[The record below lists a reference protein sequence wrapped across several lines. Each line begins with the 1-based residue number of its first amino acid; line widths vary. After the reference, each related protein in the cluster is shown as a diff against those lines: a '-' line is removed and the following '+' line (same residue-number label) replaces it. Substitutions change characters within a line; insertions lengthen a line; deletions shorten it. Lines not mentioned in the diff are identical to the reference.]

1 MSKQLLRNARVW
13 VSTVTTGHAKDNT
26 FEVQIK
32 DDLTWAQ
39 GNSTSTV
46 EISEAGAAPTRG
58 SKEFNDSLDPVD
70 WSFTTYLRPYLST
83 FGPDWDP
90 DDNVDDEP
98 LVITPDAILWQG
110 LATAADLDIKNG
122 PGVIGNPTNM
132 IVDFT
137 DNSHHELLKLNIY
150 VLADKIW
157 YLISEGQVGEAAISN
172 DITAIGETAWSG
184 QGTTMT
190 KLASAP
196 FLEADVT
203 SVDCTLAAPYIKNKL
218 TILKVKD
225 NTTMKVYSVPIT
237 GGSVTISNNVTF
249 LTPNTLSCLDVP
261 IGSFTGTFSVEG
273 EMSAYLDDKVG
284 GTAELMDDIVGAR
297 AVTNDFEISVVM
309 GGEYAAGAP
318 ACVIHLS
325 NAQVRIPEINTDDVL
340 GVSVSFKGIPTDFDT
355 GDEVLIGMGP
365 TYTAAQ
371 IAQFIATGD
380 GNGA

>member
-1 MSKQLLRNARVW
+1 
-13 VSTVTTGHAKDNT
+13 
-26 FEVQIK
+26 
-32 DDLTWAQ
+32 
-39 GNSTSTV
+39 
-46 EISEAGAAPTRG
+46 
-58 SKEFNDSLDPVD
+58 
-70 WSFTTYLRPYLST
+70 
-83 FGPDWDP
+83 
-90 DDNVDDEP
+90 
-98 LVITPDAILWQG
+98 
-110 LATAADLDIKNG
+110 
-122 PGVIGNPTNM
+122 M

-157 YLISEGQVGEAAISN
+157 YLISEGQVGEAASSN

-190 KLASAP
+190 KLPSAP
-196 FLEADVT
+196 FIETDVT

-225 NTTMKVYSVPIT
+225 NTSMKVYSVPIT

-249 LTPNTLSCLDVP
+249 LTPSTLSCLDVP

-284 GTAELMDDIVGAR
+284 GTAELMDDIIAAR

-355 GDEVLIGMGP
+355 GDEVLIGMSP
-365 TYTAAQ
+365 TYTTAQ

-380 GNGA
+380 GDGA